1 MRWAGHVAH
10 SARIKVRSGLG
21 CGNLKERDYLED
33 LTVEGMILKWVLKKQ
48 NGRTW
53 TGLIWLSIGISGGHE
68 RSRYI
73 K

>member
-33 LTVEGMILKWVLKKQ
+33 LTVEGMILKWLLKK
-48 NGRTW
+48 
-53 TGLIWLSIGISGGHE
+53 
-68 RSRYI
+68 
-73 K
+73 